1 MLDTIVFISINYRLE
16 ILIGLAEGYAKSSA
30 ATVILM
36 ASSSGLMMEAT
47 VRCTKLNTKTTTERT
62 CVA

>member
-1 MLDTIVFISINYRLE
+1 MCKQVFNYMLDTIVFISINYRLE

-36 ASSSGLMMEAT
+36 ASSSGLS
-47 VRCTKLNTKTTTERT
+47 C
-62 CVA
+62 